1 MTDQTAQ
8 EPTMEEILASIR
20 RIISEDDAPAETA
33 EAAAP
38 AQSGA
43 ESDPDPQP
51 EPVGPEAEEESVS
64 PALMD
69 ETPSTEE
76 PAASE
81 EDVLELTD
89 TYEAPAA
96 AESIGD
102 LDVSPAA
109 EDVDPFPVE
118 AVSESVFAS
127 EPEHPADNTSIDP
140 APKSYDPLVGD
151 SAAASAASAFAGLAS
166 SLRKPEPMETSIP
179 SGPTLDELARALLRP
194 MLKEW
199 LDANLPG
206 IVEAQVRKEV
216 ERIARSAG

>member
-1 MTDQTAQ
+1 
-8 EPTMEEILASIR
+8 MEEILASIR

-33 EAAAP
+33 AAAAAP
-38 AQSGA
+38 SGPA
-43 ESDPDPQP
+43 A
-51 EPVGPEAEEESVS
+51 EAEAEPFEAGSVS

-69 ETPSTEE
+69 ETPSMEE

-96 AESIGD
+96 ESIGD
-102 LDVSPAA
+102 LEVSPAA
-109 EDVDPFPVE
+109 DVDPFPVE

-127 EPEHPADNTSIDP
+127 EPEHPADTTSH
-140 APKSYDPLVGD
+140 AGYDTLVGD

-166 SLRKPEPMETSIP
+166 TLKKPQPMEPSTP
-179 SGPTLDELARALLRP
+179 SGPTLDELARSLLRP

>member
-1 MTDQTAQ
+1 
-8 EPTMEEILASIR
+8 MEEILASIR

-33 EAAAP
+33 AAP
-38 AQSGA
+38 AGA
-43 ESDPDPQP
+43 EAQP
-51 EPVGPEAEEESVS
+51 EPEHQADAPAAESS

-69 ETPSTEE
+69 ETPSMQE
-76 PAASE
+76 PVSSE

-89 TYEAPAA
+89 TWEAPA

-102 LDVSPAA
+102 LDVSPAQA
-109 EDVDPFPVE
+109 EVDPFPVE
-118 AVSESVFAS
+118 AVSESVFAP
-127 EPEHPADNTSIDP
+127 EPEHPADTTSHSP
-140 APKSYDPLVGD
+140 AATYDPLVGD

-166 SLRKPEPMETSIP
+166 SLKKSEPMETSTP
-179 SGPTLDELARALLRP
+179 TGPTLDELARSLLRP